1 MKTYLVFK
9 QNGEIEEKTIDK
21 KSFNIAFFENFKY
34 YKEYNNLIII
44 FNKHK
49 KRLNLTIFPFTDDRY
64 TGDICLLQRSEDTC
78 RLKNLSIN
86 LYEKKLNSIKCEKN
100 EMYYSSDEE
109 LFSL

>member
-21 KSFNIAFFENFKY
+21 KSFNIAFFEDFKY
-34 YKEYNNLIII
+34 YKEYNNLIIL

-64 TGDICLLQRSEDTC
+64 TGDVCLLQTNEDK
-78 RLKNLSIN
+78 RHLKNLSIN
-86 LYEKKLNSIKCEKN
+86 IYAKKLNSIKCEKN

-109 LFSL
+109 LFSF

>member
-21 KSFNIAFFENFKY
+21 KSFNIAFFEEFKH
-34 YKEYNNLIII
+34 YKEYNNLIIL
-44 FNKHK
+44 FNKYK

-64 TGDICLLQRSEDTC
+64 TGDVCLLQTKEGTRY
-78 RLKNLSIN
+78 LKNLSIN
-86 LYEKKLNSIKCEKN
+86 TYAKKLNSIKCEKN

>member
-21 KSFNIAFFENFKY
+21 KTFNIAFFQDFKH
-34 YKEYNNLIII
+34 YKEYNDLIIL

-49 KRLNLTIFPFTDDRY
+49 KRLNLTVFPFTDDKY
-64 TGDICLLQRSEDTC
+64 SGDICLLQTNEDTR

-86 LYEKKLNSIKCEKN
+86 HYEKKLNSIKCEKN

-109 LFSL
+109 LFSF